1 MTRLRST
8 SAAPHFI
15 SVILFVVQ
23 RALLYAIFIL
33 AGFAPGIAAQQ
44 QPASPAQST
53 SREPVIPQQA
63 APPQVS
69 PPAPPHVGSVIVL
82 DPAHGGTDTG
92 ARGNGVVEKDVV
104 LLFARIAKSEL
115 ERQGF
120 RVVMTR
126 NDDSNPS
133 YDDRA
138 AIANAY
144 RDVVFVSFH
153 VSSTGKIG
161 TARTY
166 YDQFWTPAPATSTTS
181 PANPVMMPP
190 SGKPSSPVPNASA
203 ANTLISWNE
212 AQRPFAETSHH
223 LADLLQGELT
233 QRFSGS
239 PVTALPAA
247 VRGLRSV
254 AGPAIAVEISS
265 VAISDPNSFAAM
277 AEPLAVSITR
287 SLLAFHPANS
297 PGSK

>member
-1 MTRLRST
+1 M
-8 SAAPHFI
+8 
-15 SVILFVVQ
+15 Q
-23 RALLYAIFIL
+23 RALLYAILIFVGL
-33 AGFAPGIAAQQ
+33 SPGIAAQQ
-44 QPASPAQST
+44 QQPAPPAQST
-53 SREPVIPQQA
+53 SPEQAIPQQA
-63 APPQVS
+63 SPPQIS
-69 PPAPPHVGSVIVL
+69 PPAPPHIGPVIVL

-104 LLFARIAKSEL
+104 LLFARIAKAEL

-138 AIANAY
+138 AIANIY

-161 TARTY
+161 TARAY
-166 YDQFWTPAPATSTTS
+166 YDQFLAPVPATS
-181 PANPVMMPP
+181 PANPAAMPP
-190 SGKPSSPVPNASA
+190 SGKPSSAAPHAST

-212 AQRPFAETSHH
+212 AQRPFTQTSHH
-223 LADLLQGELT
+223 LADLLQGELA

-239 PVTALPAA
+239 PVAALPAA

-265 VAISDPNSFAAM
+265 VAVSDPNSFAAM
-277 AEPLAVSITR
+277 AESLAAPIAR
-287 SLLAFHPANS
+287 SLLAFHPAS
-297 PGSK
+297 LPGAK